1 MFNDDGLGAAMAASM
16 TRDEAI
22 SAKNEVKRLEKRVER
37 LEMVLAQVCSYLV
50 LDLELSG
57 EEGGRDDL
65 PR

>member
-1 MFNDDGLGAAMAASM
+1 MFNDDGLGAAMAQSM

-50 LDLELSG
+50 LDLELRG
-57 EEGGRDDL
+57 EEVGSDDL